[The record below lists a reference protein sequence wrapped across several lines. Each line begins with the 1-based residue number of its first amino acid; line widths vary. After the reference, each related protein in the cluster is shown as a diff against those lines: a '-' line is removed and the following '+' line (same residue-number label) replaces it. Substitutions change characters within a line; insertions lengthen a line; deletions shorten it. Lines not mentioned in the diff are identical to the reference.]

1 MPSVII
7 SATDAHGAPAP
18 LLDHLFSRPS
28 AVAADPA
35 TGDIA
40 VADAGGRVWVVSID
54 LERAFPLHGATLPAN
69 PSGVAFDGER
79 GVLLVTDRQTHRL
92 LAFNRDSGAFER
104 EIGRGRGI
112 TAGHMLEP
120 LAVVVHEGV
129 AVVAE
134 GGPTDRLQAFGI
146 DTGLSLWTY
155 PQEED
160 SPTVALTTPTALA
173 VDAPRRLLW
182 VADANGVRAFDI
194 DGVDGPQ
201 LRHELADVHC
211 PRGLAVCRRGLL
223 HVTDARGYTVYERV
237 VGDDGITLHIPIHT
251 DPQLC
256 GARGIAE
263 ADDGGIL
270 VCHGQRVA
278 VVPPV
283 QLAERRDDE

>member
-1 MPSVII
+1 MPPVII

-18 LLDHLFSRPS
+18 LLDSLFSNPS

-92 LAFNRDSGAFER
+92 LAFDRDSGAFER

-112 TAGHMLEP
+112 TAGRMLDP

-134 GGPTDRLQAFGI
+134 GTTHRLQAFCI
-146 DTGLSLWTY
+146 DTGLSLWTF
-155 PQEED
+155 PQD
-160 SPTVALTTPTALA
+160 DDPTTLATPTALA
-173 VDAPRRLLW
+173 IDAPRRLLW
-182 VADANGVRAFDI
+182 VADSNGVRAFDI

-201 LRHELADVHC
+201 LRHEVADVHC
-211 PRGLAVCRRGLL
+211 PRSLAVCRRGLL
-223 HVTDARGYTVYERV
+223 HVIDARGYAVYERV
-237 VGDDGITLHIPIHT
+237 VGDDGVVLHIPIHAN
-251 DPQLC
+251 PQLC

-263 ADDGGIL
+263 DDDGGIL

-278 VVPPV
+278 VLPPV

>member
-79 GVLLVTDRQTHRL
+79 GTLLVTDRQTHRL
-92 LAFNRDSGAFER
+92 LAFDRDSGAFER

-155 PQEED
+155 PPEEN
-160 SPTVALTTPTALA
+160 SSTAFTTPTALA

-251 DPQLC
+251 DQQLC